1 MFDILSKMD
10 RTDRGESRFPAPFW
24 RDEQIIPSFLYYSTL
39 SYSYEIFL
47 FRQFFFSWNWRAN
60 LTELKRLRGRLEVVR
75 CSLESGIA
83 IWGAHKAG
91 PQWPIAEGALEGGL
105 RGPTPWLLAAE
116 RGLFRLFGGVA
127 AAVSTGVAVS
137 FEVVFG
143 NFILFFSSFFFH

>member
-24 RDEQIIPSFLYYSTL
+24 RDEQIIPSFLYYIAL

-47 FRQFFFSWNWRAN
+47 FRQFFFSREIEGPIF

-83 IWGAHKAG
+83 I
-91 PQWPIAEGALEGGL
+91 
-105 RGPTPWLLAAE
+105 
-116 RGLFRLFGGVA
+116 
-127 AAVSTGVAVS
+127 
-137 FEVVFG
+137 
-143 NFILFFSSFFFH
+143 